1 MAADTRR
8 VAFLLW
14 PGTHPATL
22 VPALSVLRSANR
34 MAESLCYKVDCFS
47 LDGQPL
53 VSPEG
58 LQMPARQWQ
67 APYPELRRLWLVAD
81 QLPETLPATLVQQLR
96 TLARDGL
103 PLGAIEGGVFP
114 LAMSGLLD
122 GHRCAVH
129 WRMIDEF
136 RERFPAVTASSQLFE
151 QDRARLSSSG
161 GQATL
166 DLFLSLVAEDHGQ
179 DLAALVAEDLVLE
192 RIRDG
197 SERQRVP
204 LRNRLGSTHPK
215 LTQAVILMESNIE
228 EPLTTDEIARHVCV
242 SRRQLE
248 RIFKQY
254 LNSVPSQYYLELR
267 LNRARQML
275 LQTSKSII
283 QIGLSCGFS
292 SGPHF
297 SSAYRNCFGITPRED
312 RNQRRAQQAMDA
324 GAKDTQEQ

>member
-1 MAADTRR
+1 M
-8 VAFLLW
+8 L
-14 PGTHPATL
+14 
-22 VPALSVLRSANR
+22 
-34 MAESLCYKVDCFS
+34 AE
-47 LDGQPL
+47 
-53 VSPEG
+53 
-58 LQMPARQWQ
+58 
-67 APYPELRRLWLVAD
+67 
-81 QLPETLPATLVQQLR
+81 
-96 TLARDGL
+96 
-103 PLGAIEGGVFP
+103 
-114 LAMSGLLD
+114 
-122 GHRCAVH
+122 
-129 WRMIDEF
+129 
-136 RERFPAVTASSQLFE
+136 E
-151 QDRARLSSSG
+151 QD
-161 GQATL
+161 
-166 DLFLSLVAEDHGQ
+166 Q
-179 DLAALVAEDLVLE
+179 DLAALVAEDLIVE
-192 RIRDG
+192 RLRDG
-197 SERQRVP
+197 SEKQRVP

-312 RNQRRAQQAMDA
+312 RNQRRAQQAVDTS
-324 GAKDTQEQ
+324 AKI

>member
-1 MAADTRR
+1 MAIELRR

-22 VPALSVLRSANR
+22 MPALAVLRSANR
-34 MAESLCYKVDCFS
+34 MAPEPCYAVECYTLDDRPILTDEGWQFPARPWPGEASDIGRLWVVADNADLPESLAPQLAS
-47 LDGQPL
+47 
-53 VSPEG
+53 
-58 LQMPARQWQ
+58 QW
-67 APYPELRRLWLVAD
+67 RSM
-81 QLPETLPATLVQQLR
+81 
-96 TLARDGL
+96 ARDGVA
-103 PLGAIEGGVFP
+103 LGAIEAGVFA
-114 LAMSGLLD
+114 LALAGLLD
-122 GHRCAVH
+122 EHRCAVH
-129 WRMIDEF
+129 WRLADEF
-136 RERFPAVTASSQLFE
+136 REQFPLIQASTQLFE
-151 QDRARLSSSG
+151 IDRSRATASG
-161 GQATL
+161 GQATV
-166 DLFLSLVAEDHGQ
+166 DLFLALLAEEHGA

-192 RIRDG
+192 RTREG
-197 SERQRVP
+197 SERQRIP
-204 LRNRLGSTHPK
+204 LRNRLGATHPK

-312 RNQRRAQQAMDA
+312 RNQRRAQQAM
-324 GAKDTQEQ
+324 EQ